1 MDKYLCHRLNYSFYS
16 NLQMQKNVLEMKTQS
31 VTKQEKMKLRQRHT
45 HS

>member
-1 MDKYLCHRLNYSFYS
+1 MHRSFS
-16 NLQMQKNVLEMKTQS
+16 DWRIMQNIKLQKNVLEMKTQS